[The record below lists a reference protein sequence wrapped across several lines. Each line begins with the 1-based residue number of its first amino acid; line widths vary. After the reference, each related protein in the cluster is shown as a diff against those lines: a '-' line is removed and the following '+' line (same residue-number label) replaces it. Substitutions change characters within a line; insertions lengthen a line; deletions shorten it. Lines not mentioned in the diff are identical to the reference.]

1 MLDQCWSTVYAAG
14 PTVVKYWLNVL
25 CLLGERSLCIVIE
38 CSRPIDDVMFFP
50 NSVKRSDVT
59 GSLLNGYS
67 VKTMVDKS
75 PFPIL
80 HCIGLLGE
88 NIAGQCYWVSQNH
101 NQSIKRLLR
110 LNPQQ
115 TELRG
120 TQIFSMIMWYDTI
133 TNTSPRRLPS
143 LYWHCH
149 SDRIGGLKYDITTEW
164 RSWLADIVMWQA
176 KPLFDWSGVEYQ
188 NWTESVDT
196 FIWNAVTSPETVLKR
211 SSVKTKLYN
220 TPSPSLHCIS

>member
-1 MLDQCWSTVYAAG
+1 MLDQCWFTVYDAG
-14 PTVVKYWLNVL
+14 PTVVKYWLDVL

-38 CSRPIDDVMFFP
+38 CSTLMMWCYSPILW
-50 NSVKRSDVT
+50 NAVT
-59 GSLLNGYS
+59 SRESLLNGYS

-75 PFPIL
+75 PLPIL

-120 TQIFSMIMWYDTI
+120 THIFSMIMWYDTI
-133 TNTSPRRLPS
+133 INTSPRRSPS

-149 SDRIGGLKYDITTEW
+149 SDRIGGPKYGI
-164 RSWLADIVMWQA
+164 L
-176 KPLFDWSGVEYQ
+176 PPNLNN
-188 NWTESVDT
+188 NWMMVV
-196 FIWNAVTSPETVLKR
+196 IGWYRHVTG
-211 SSVKTKLYN
+211 
-220 TPSPSLHCIS
+220 